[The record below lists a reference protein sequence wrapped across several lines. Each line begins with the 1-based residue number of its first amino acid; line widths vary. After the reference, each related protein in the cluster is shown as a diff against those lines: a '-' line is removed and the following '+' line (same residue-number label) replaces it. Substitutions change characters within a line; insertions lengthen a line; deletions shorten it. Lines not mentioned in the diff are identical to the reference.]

1 MFDSV
6 IIRNYRGLRYA
17 SIDGFKR
24 INIFFGKNNCGKS
37 SVLEAILLVAGQ
49 SNPSLPFKANAL
61 RGINRLSE
69 QTATIDFYGADPKNT
84 INVSAKGKPS
94 RDLLIEMIRPDS
106 QNININDLN
115 SGTSDVKQ
123 KQFGLKAT
131 YKLNGEDITYSSRF
145 IVSESNSEQGRNIVD
160 KRYSENLNCLL
171 IGANSYRYDI
181 IELFSNVV
189 KNKREQEIFS
199 ILRIIEPH
207 LKDLQLVDNDLM
219 ADVGFPQ
226 RLPINVLGDGFRK
239 VLRIVLSIYE
249 YANGIVLIDEMDNGL
264 HYSVM
269 QKLWEAIFD
278 TARKYNVQLFVS
290 THSIDLLRSLVH
302 FLDTS
307 SKTDY
312 QSDVSAYKLFRKE
325 DDEILA
331 IHYDYTKMAY
341 SVTQEIEMR

>member
-1 MFDSV
+1 M
-6 IIRNYRGLRYA
+6 
-17 SIDGFKR
+17 
-24 INIFFGKNNCGKS
+24 
-37 SVLEAILLVAGQ
+37 
-49 SNPSLPFKANAL
+49 
-61 RGINRLSE
+61 SE
-69 QTATIDFYGADPKNT
+69 QSTTIDFYGADPKNV
-84 INVSAKGKPS
+84 INVLAKGETS

-106 QNININDLN
+106 QNIDINDLN

-131 YKLNGEDITYSSRF
+131 YRLNGEDITYNSQF
-145 IVSESNSEQGRNIVD
+145 IVSENNLEQGRNIVD
-160 KRYSENLNCLL
+160 KRYSEDLKCLL
-171 IGANSYRYDI
+171 IGASSYRYDI
-181 IELFSNVV
+181 IELFSEIV
-189 KNKREQEIFS
+189 KNKREQEIFN

-239 VLRIVLSIYE
+239 VLRIILSIYE
-249 YANGIVLIDEMDNGL
+249 YSNGIVLIDEMDNGL

-278 TARKYNVQLFVS
+278 AAEKYNVQLFVT

-302 FLDTS
+302 FLDKS
-307 SKTDY
+307 SKTAY

-331 IHYDYTKMAY
+331 IRYDYAKMAY